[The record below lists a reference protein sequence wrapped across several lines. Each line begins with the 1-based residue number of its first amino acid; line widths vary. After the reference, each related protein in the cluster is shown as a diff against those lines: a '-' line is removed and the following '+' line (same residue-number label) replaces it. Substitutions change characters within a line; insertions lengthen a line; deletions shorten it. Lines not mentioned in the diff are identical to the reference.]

1 MSNKTD
7 LQENNVKLQ
16 TIKNNVEELPESN
29 AWTGQTSIVPGTQAI
44 TIPAYTDTELTVQGD
59 ANLIPANIASG
70 VSIFGVVG
78 TAPTSLAAFGINF
91 GQFTVSNQHQVTV
104 NHGIGVKP
112 KMVMMYP
119 ISSIGS
125 TTHLIFHINPYF
137 RPGIQ
142 GTPNYYGYII
152 RPGDFSVDYSENG
165 IYAKSTATT
174 ITFFDEDYSGY
185 PISGT
190 YGWVAIA

>member
-16 TIKNNVEELPESN
+16 TIKNNIEELPESN

-44 TIPAYTDTELTVQGD
+44 TIPAYTDKELTVQGD
-59 ANLIPANIASG
+59 ANLIAANIASG
-70 VSIFGVVG
+70 VSIFGVAG

-104 NHGIGVKP
+104 NHGLGVKP
-112 KMVMMYP
+112 KVVMMYP
-119 ISSIGS
+119 INLKGS
-125 TTHLIFHINPYF
+125 EVEMIFHINPYYA
-137 RPGIQ
+137 PGIM
-142 GTPNYYGYII
+142 GTNNYGFLIYPGGY
-152 RPGDFSVDYSENG
+152 PAADFSESGEFST
-165 IYAKSTATT
+165 STATT
-174 ITFFDEDYSGY
+174 ITFYEEHSSY